1 MDHISKSLGLRHIS
15 EQVFMELGAKDLV
28 KCEKVNSS
36 WKNLL
41 ENPHLWVKICVK
53 QKKII
58 YDEEEKEW
66 LKLILKDPTRQK
78 HIVPFLK
85 LLADPI
91 HDLDHLCFYCGNIF

>member
-1 MDHISKSLGLRHIS
+1 MD
-15 EQVFMELGAKDLV
+15 LGAKDLV

-36 WKNLL
+36 WKSLL

-66 LKLILKDPTRQK
+66 LKLIRFLKDHIRQK
-78 HIVPFLK
+78 NIVPFLK
-85 LLADPI
+85 LLGGFI
-91 HDLDHLCFYCGNIF
+91 